1 MGTDELLVNVIL
13 RRELGWAREVPKR
26 TWLFLL
32 HRLCVMTPH
41 DMKGYT
47 EDMLRIPVPDCGAAA
62 GGPANASAHGT
73 DGTQRTD

>member
-32 HRLCVMTPH
+32 HRHCVMTPH

-47 EDMLRIPVPDCGAAA
+47 EDMELSPKVGDGLIFQAAA
-62 GGPANASAHGT
+62 VAF
-73 DGTQRTD
+73 